1 MAKTNVP
8 DSFLVGG
15 VEIRTNAKP
24 DTYDLRDLEY
34 RPMLRLLKPVVDARP
49 RRGAFEVLMQD
60 GQSCTGHAIAA
71 VINTVLARQAMS
83 LGKEPPGL
91 VSPYMLY
98 RMARRYDE
106 FLGDGDE
113 GSSLRGAFKGW
124 LRHGVALDSQW
135 QELAIEEGVDQIAAT
150 PDLDNPA
157 FIAACRQR
165 PLGAYYRV
173 NAYRLDDMQSA
184 LNELHAIA
192 VSAAIH
198 RGWEQPVP
206 VTTPRGE
213 TLMVIKRDGHPEPLG
228 GHAFCIVGYNEIG
241 FLIQNSWGAGWG
253 KDGFATLLYDDW
265 LASAYDAWVCRPG
278 VPSTPLAAP
287 SVASKITTTG
297 DIVLSGGPNLTLLR
311 AYVVNTGNDGRLS
324 STGKFVSTAG
334 QLDEIFTNMAVKH
347 AAWTAED
354 HTTDRHVLLYAHG
367 GVIDEFGGLG
377 IAQQQLGWWLQNHVY
392 PISFCWESGALE
404 TIGDSIGDLLHRLL
418 PFGGIRFDFEE
429 HADRLV
435 EWTARRFAAAL
446 WQEMKGNAEGAST
459 AEGPG
464 DIRGGTEIGRRLQDY
479 IARHPEANIR
489 IHLAG
494 HSAGTIF
501 LCSLVERLTE
511 MGLPIESVAF
521 MGGAAT
527 NADFAAKV
535 LPAFV
540 PRPGKGAVKRFTT
553 FDLSERMEQD
563 DTCALGDNAWYHKSL
578 LYLVARG
585 LEPNPD
591 PRTGMVPVVGLE
603 LGLGAVLP
611 DGRTL
616 AQAISSPDDGCDGRI
631 VIAPTP
637 STSDFH
643 SDAHG
648 HADFDNDA
656 ATMTSI
662 LLRMLQVP
670 SPPAGPYRQ
679 NLPVPD
685 LPAAAPTSA
694 PTGMTTQTL
703 VASTVP
709 EAAAA
714 TNGAPAEAGAGPI
727 AALAMG
733 ATVVI
738 ATDATETPAAIG
750 SAESAA
756 VVGPAVLAL
765 PEIRIPAEAAISPKS
780 SSPAFDVLRANGYTF
795 EDESLRPRSDDDA
808 NGNGANGT
816 PGPAG
821 GGSGPG
827 EASSGS
833 AR

>member
-1 MAKTNVP
+1 
-8 DSFLVGG
+8 
-15 VEIRTNAKP
+15 
-24 DTYDLRDLEY
+24 
-34 RPMLRLLKPVVDARP
+34 
-49 RRGAFEVLMQD
+49 
-60 GQSCTGHAIAA
+60 
-71 VINTVLARQAMS
+71 
-83 LGKEPPGL
+83 
-91 VSPYMLY
+91 
-98 RMARRYDE
+98 
-106 FLGDGDE
+106 
-113 GSSLRGAFKGW
+113 
-124 LRHGVALDSQW
+124 
-135 QELAIEEGVDQIAAT
+135 
-150 PDLDNPA
+150 
-157 FIAACRQR
+157 
-165 PLGAYYRV
+165 
-173 NAYRLDDMQSA
+173 
-184 LNELHAIA
+184 
-192 VSAAIH
+192 
-198 RGWEQPVP
+198 
-206 VTTPRGE
+206 
-213 TLMVIKRDGHPEPLG
+213 
-228 GHAFCIVGYNEIG
+228 
-241 FLIQNSWGAGWG
+241 
-253 KDGFATLLYDDW
+253 W

-404 TIGDSIGDLLHRLL
+404 TIGDSIGDLLHRFL

-591 PRTGMVPVVGLE
+591 PRTGMVPQ
-603 LGLGAVLP
+603 
-611 DGRTL
+611 TL
-616 AQAISSPDDGCDGRI
+616 AASPVR
-631 VIAPTP
+631 
-637 STSDFH
+637 
-643 SDAHG
+643 
-648 HADFDNDA
+648 
-656 ATMTSI
+656 
-662 LLRMLQVP
+662 
-670 SPPAGPYRQ
+670 
-679 NLPVPD
+679 
-685 LPAAAPTSA
+685 
-694 PTGMTTQTL
+694 
-703 VASTVP
+703 

-795 EDESLRPRSDDDA
+795 EDESLRTRSDDDA
-808 NGNGANGT
+808 NGNGAKGT
-816 PGPAG
+816 L
-821 GGSGPG
+821 
-827 EASSGS
+827 
-833 AR
+833 

>member
-1 MAKTNVP
+1 
-8 DSFLVGG
+8 
-15 VEIRTNAKP
+15 
-24 DTYDLRDLEY
+24 
-34 RPMLRLLKPVVDARP
+34 
-49 RRGAFEVLMQD
+49 
-60 GQSCTGHAIAA
+60 
-71 VINTVLARQAMS
+71 
-83 LGKEPPGL
+83 
-91 VSPYMLY
+91 
-98 RMARRYDE
+98 
-106 FLGDGDE
+106 
-113 GSSLRGAFKGW
+113 
-124 LRHGVALDSQW
+124 
-135 QELAIEEGVDQIAAT
+135 
-150 PDLDNPA
+150 
-157 FIAACRQR
+157 
-165 PLGAYYRV
+165 
-173 NAYRLDDMQSA
+173 
-184 LNELHAIA
+184 
-192 VSAAIH
+192 
-198 RGWEQPVP
+198 
-206 VTTPRGE
+206 
-213 TLMVIKRDGHPEPLG
+213 
-228 GHAFCIVGYNEIG
+228 
-241 FLIQNSWGAGWG
+241 
-253 KDGFATLLYDDW
+253 
-265 LASAYDAWVCRPG
+265 
-278 VPSTPLAAP
+278 
-287 SVASKITTTG
+287 
-297 DIVLSGGPNLTLLR
+297 
-311 AYVVNTGNDGRLS
+311 
-324 STGKFVSTAG
+324 
-334 QLDEIFTNMAVKH
+334 
-347 AAWTAED
+347 
-354 HTTDRHVLLYAHG
+354 
-367 GVIDEFGGLG
+367 
-377 IAQQQLGWWLQNHVY
+377 
-392 PISFCWESGALE
+392 
-404 TIGDSIGDLLHRLL
+404 
-418 PFGGIRFDFEE
+418 
-429 HADRLV
+429 
-435 EWTARRFAAAL
+435 
-446 WQEMKGNAEGAST
+446 
-459 AEGPG
+459 
-464 DIRGGTEIGRRLQDY
+464 
-479 IARHPEANIR
+479 
-489 IHLAG
+489 
-494 HSAGTIF
+494 
-501 LCSLVERLTE
+501 
-511 MGLPIESVAF
+511 
-521 MGGAAT
+521 
-527 NADFAAKV
+527 
-535 LPAFV
+535 
-540 PRPGKGAVKRFTT
+540 
-553 FDLSERMEQD
+553 
-563 DTCALGDNAWYHKSL
+563 
-578 LYLVARG
+578 
-585 LEPNPD
+585 
-591 PRTGMVPVVGLE
+591 VPVVGLE